1 MTKLDRFEA
10 FVEKL
15 RSRADVLAVILFGSY
30 ARGDSRP
37 DSDIDLLAIVTEGY
51 QRGVEYLDGQAFEV
65 IYVTEKG
72 SVDHWKSD
80 RHGAASLWEVAQ
92 VVFDKDGTG
101 ERLKQ
106 AGESLRVERRPA
118 PSPQQI
124 AHFRFD
130 QEDAIRAVEALVDGD
145 RATAALLLQKK
156 VAALIE
162 FYFDIKRSWIPAP
175 KQLLG
180 RLREENPPL
189 AGMLDRFFVSNSL
202 KEQIDLAKQFGA
214 VILKDSG

>member
-1 MTKLDRFEA
+1 MTKLDKFEA
-10 FVEKL
+10 IVEKL

-37 DSDIDLLAIVTEGY
+37 DSDIDLLAIVTGGY
-51 QRGVEYLDGQAFEV
+51 QRRVEHLDGQAFEV

-72 SVDHWKSD
+72 AVDHWKSD

-106 AGESLRVERRPA
+106 AGESLRVEQRPA

-130 QEDAIRAVEALVDGD
+130 QEDAIRAVEAMVDGD

-162 FYFDIKRSWIPAP
+162 LHFAIGRSWIPAP

-189 AGMLDRFFVSNSL
+189 ASMLDRFFMSDSL
-202 KEQIDLAKQFGA
+202 KEQIELAKQIGA
-214 VILKDSG
+214 VVLKDSG